1 MGIDNIQ
8 VNFNE
13 TALLVMNIVI
23 GFIMFGVALDLK
35 LEDFKRTLKTPKP
48 AFIGLACQILLLPA
62 FTYLLVLIIQPRPSI
77 ALGLFLVAACPGG
90 NLSNFLTH
98 FAKGNTP
105 LSISMS
111 AISTVLAI
119 ITTPLNTVFWAS
131 LYGPT
136 KELINSF
143 SISAID
149 MFTTIFFMLGLPL
162 VLGMFVRNKMPRF
175 AARFNQMMMK
185 LSIVIFMLF
194 IIVMLANNFSVF
206 IKYVGAVVIIVILH
220 NATAIAIGYFASR
233 AFKVAERDR
242 RAIAIEV
249 GIQNLGLG
257 LVLIFNFF
265 GGLGGMALVAA
276 FWGIWHIVSGLIIA
290 TFWSRRT
297 PEELSVAPSEGVS
310 T

>member
-8 VNFNE
+8 VNFSE

-35 LEDFKRTLKTPKP
+35 IEDFKRTLKTPKP
-48 AFIGLACQILLLPA
+48 AFIGLACQFLLLPA
-62 FTYLLVLIIQPRPSI
+62 FTYLLVLIIQPPPSI

-136 KELINSF
+136 KEIINSF
-143 SISAID
+143 SINAID
-149 MFTTIFFMLGLPL
+149 MFTTIFLMLGLPL

-194 IIVMLANNFSVF
+194 IIIMLANNFSVF

-249 GIQNLGLG
+249 GIQNSGLG

-276 FWGIWHIVSGLIIA
+276 FWGIWHIVSGLTIA
-290 TFWSRRT
+290 TFWARRT
-297 PEELSVAPSEGVS
+297 PKEIVAESGGIS
-310 T
+310 A

>member
-13 TALLVMNIVI
+13 TALLIMNIVI

-48 AFIGLACQILLLPA
+48 AFIGLACQLLLLPA

-136 KELINSF
+136 KEIINSF

-162 VLGMFVRNKMPRF
+162 VLGMFIRNKMPRF

-194 IIVMLANNFSVF
+194 IIIMLANNFSVF
-206 IKYVGAVVIIVILH
+206 IKYVGAVAVIVILH

-249 GIQNLGLG
+249 GIQNSGLG

-297 PEELSVAPSEGVS
+297 PEEISVAPSEGVS
-310 T
+310 A

>member
-13 TALLVMNIVI
+13 TALLIMNIVI

-136 KELINSF
+136 KEIINSF
-143 SISAID
+143 SINAID

-194 IIVMLANNFSVF
+194 IIIMLANNFSVF
-206 IKYVGAVVIIVILH
+206 MKYVGAVVIIVILH

-233 AFKVAERDR
+233 TFKVAERDR

-249 GIQNLGLG
+249 GIQNSGLG

-297 PEELSVAPSEGVS
+297 PEEISIAPSEGVS
-310 T
+310 A

>member
-8 VNFNE
+8 VNFSE

-136 KELINSF
+136 KEIINSF
-143 SISAID
+143 SINAID

-194 IIVMLANNFSVF
+194 IIIMLANNFSVF

-249 GIQNLGLG
+249 GIQNSGLG

-276 FWGIWHIVSGLIIA
+276 FWGIWHIVSGLTIA
-290 TFWSRRT
+290 TFWARRT
-297 PEELSVAPSEGVS
+297 PKEIVAESGGISV
-310 T
+310 